1 MVSPLAV
8 RRVLLESDPYAGR
21 EGGWPQRSRWP
32 ARWVHVPDAPAA
44 PFVAAY
50 RLALALDEAT
60 TLRLHVSAD
69 ERYELLVDG
78 ERIGRGPDR
87 GDPDHWTFVSYDV
100 DLPAG
105 EHRIAARVW
114 TLGEGAPIAQ
124 LTLKHGFL
132 LAAEGR
138 AELDTGTAAWE
149 AAVLP
154 GLGFL
159 PFGVAWGC
167 GLKTD
172 LDGTVYPWGWAEGA
186 DELAWSPATVG
197 DRASSRW
204 YANDIPPAHLL
215 VPAILPEQWSEP
227 FDGGRVR
234 LVADYPGEARTH
246 DLPVRAADSIA
257 AEAEQWQ
264 ALLGGRPLTVPAN
277 ARRRVLI
284 DLEEYVCGY
293 PELRLAGG
301 LGSVLRVRWLEA
313 LLDADGRKGNRDEV
327 EGRFFRTHAHAETGV
342 GDRFTAGGGDHTY
355 TSLWWEAGRFVEVTV
370 DTADEPLTVNGLR
383 IVEDRYPYEDASA
396 FASSDPQLA
405 DIQQLGVRTLQ
416 MCSHETTMD
425 CPFYEQLQYAGDTRL
440 QLLVTYMISD
450 DDRLA
455 RQALLAFGRSR
466 DTRGLTRSRYP
477 SWVRQT
483 IPPFSLWWAAMVHDF
498 AAWRG
503 DLGFVATLMPGV
515 RAVLDAHR
523 AALDE
528 NDLLH
533 SLDGWNFSDW
543 VDGWKSGSPPEGDWG
558 VSGVLNFQLAHVAA
572 LAAKLEGWLGEDE
585 LAARHQRLADRV
597 RAAAER
603 EFWSAD
609 RGMYADDPAHEHW
622 SEHTNSLALLSGATH
637 GPAALLQALDTENAS
652 RATVYFSHYLFEALG
667 QIGRVD
673 VLRERLELWTGLR
686 EQGLR
691 TVVEQPEPTRSDC
704 HAWGAHPI
712 FHLFGTV
719 LGVRPAAP
727 GMAAVT
733 INPQLGGLSWAEGT
747 LRTPHGPLRVRADE
761 SGVTA
766 DLPAGIVRVDEP
778 STVSAT
784 AGKS

>member
-1 MVSPLAV
+1 V
-8 RRVLLESDPYAGR
+8 AG
-21 EGGWPQRSRWP
+21 
-32 ARWVHVPDAPAA
+32 
-44 PFVAAY
+44 Y
-50 RLALALDEAT
+50 RLAFQVERPT

-87 GDPDHWTFVSYDV
+87 GDPDHWTFISYDV

-105 EHRIAARVW
+105 EHWIAGRVW
-114 TLGEGAPIAQ
+114 SLGAGAPIAQ
-124 LTLKHGFL
+124 LTLAHGFL
-132 LAAEGR
+132 LAAEAR
-138 AELDTGTAAWE
+138 SELDTGTGAWE

-159 PFGVAWGC
+159 PLGVAWGC

-172 LDGTVYPWGWAEGA
+172 LDGTAFPWGWAEGT
-186 DELAWSPATVG
+186 DDLAWSPATVG

-204 YANDIPPAHLL
+204 FANDIPPAQLL
-215 VPAILPEQWSEP
+215 VPAILPEQWSAP

-234 LVADYPGEARTH
+234 LVADYPGGGRTH
-246 DLPVRAADSIA
+246 DLPVREADSIA
-257 AEAEQWQ
+257 AETGQWQ
-264 ALLGGRPLTVPAN
+264 ALLSGQPLRVPAHT
-277 ARRRVLI
+277 RRRVLI

-293 PELRLAGG
+293 PELRLRDGR
-301 LGSVLRVRWLEA
+301 GSVLRVRWLES
-313 LLDADGRKGNRDEV
+313 LLDAEGRKGNRDET
-327 EGRFFRTHAHAETGV
+327 EGRFFRTADHVETGV
-342 GDRFTAGGGDHTY
+342 GDRFTAGDGDHTY
-355 TSLWWEAGRFVEVTV
+355 SSLWWEAGRFVEITV
-370 DTADEPLTVNGLR
+370 DTAAEELTVNGFR

-396 FASSDPQLA
+396 FSSSDPRLA
-405 DIQQLGVRTLQ
+405 DIHQLGVRTLQ

-425 CPFYEQLQYAGDTRL
+425 CPYYEQLQYAGDTRL
-440 QLLVTYMISD
+440 QLLVTYQISD

-455 RQALLAFGRSR
+455 RQALLAFDRSR

-477 SWVRQT
+477 SRVRQT

-498 AAWRG
+498 AAWQG
-503 DLGFVATLMPGV
+503 DLGFVENLMPGV

-528 NDLLH
+528 DGLLH
-533 SLDGWNFSDW
+533 SLDGWNFTDW
-543 VDGWKSGSPPEGDWG
+543 VAGWKSGSPPEGDWG

-572 LAAKLEGWLGEDE
+572 LAAKVEGWLGEDE
-585 LAARHQRLADRV
+585 LAIRHQRLADRV
-597 RAAAER
+597 RAAAESR
-603 EFWSAD
+603 FWSAE
-609 RGMYADDPAHEHW
+609 RGMYADDPAHQHW
-622 SEHTNSLALLSGATH
+622 SEHTNSLALLAGAEH
-637 GPAALLQALDTENAS
+637 GSSALLQALDTENAS

-673 VLRERLELWTGLR
+673 VLQERLELWFGLR

-712 FHLFGTV
+712 FHLFATV

-727 GMAAVT
+727 GMAEVT
-733 INPQLGGLSWAEGT
+733 VNPQLGGLRWAEGT
-747 LRTPHGPLRVRADE
+747 LRTPHGPLRVRADGV
-761 SGVTA
+761 GVTV
-766 DLPAGIVRVDEP
+766 DLPEGIVQR
-778 STVSAT
+778 STLSAT
-784 AGKS
+784 VGTS